1 MNLKSVKKIDDVKLA
16 GIELDWIK
24 EDGQCREVRLT
35 DKSGFILVIRA
46 DGGYGS
52 TLKVLRLAPESEK
65 ADQDFGS

>member
-16 GIELDWIK
+16 GIDLDWVK

-35 DKSGFILVIRA
+35 DKTGFTIVIRC

-52 TLKVLRLAPESEK
+52 ALRVFRLAPETEK
-65 ADQDFGS
+65 EDA